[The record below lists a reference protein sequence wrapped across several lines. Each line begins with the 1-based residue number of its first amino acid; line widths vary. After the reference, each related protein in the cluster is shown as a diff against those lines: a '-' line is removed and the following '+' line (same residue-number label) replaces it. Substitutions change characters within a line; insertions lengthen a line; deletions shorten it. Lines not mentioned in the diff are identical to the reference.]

1 MSNQAIN
8 PDIKTDTVP
17 VNFVPSLE
25 QINAIARRMIPELK
39 QLFADKQVQKEF
51 AEWQKKEGAGKE

>member
-1 MSNQAIN
+1 MSNQVTN
-8 PDIKTDTVP
+8 PELQTDTVP
-17 VNFVPSLE
+17 INFVPSTE

>member
-1 MSNQAIN
+1 
-8 PDIKTDTVP
+8 
-17 VNFVPSLE
+17 
-25 QINAIARRMIPELK
+25 LK